1 MPQSYEDF
9 DEFIIWL
16 KNDGLKPF
24 KSERIWKKKIFA
36 NLINNHIKTLENYYD
51 FLKDKKIKA
60 LIGKKTNYQNLNKII
75 CTVEI
80 SHNFYTLLLEDRVAL
95 KVKIED
101 IDEFMTKYINLSVCD
116 G

>member
-1 MPQSYEDF
+1 MKQNYEDF
-9 DEFIIWL
+9 DEFIAWL

-24 KSERIWKKKIFA
+24 KSERIWKKKIFT

-60 LIGKKTNYQNLNKII
+60 LIGKKTNYQNFNKII
-75 CTVEI
+75 YTVEI
-80 SHNFYTLLLEDRVAL
+80 SHNFYTLLLEDRLVL

-101 IDEFMTKYINLSVCD
+101 IDEFIANYISWNI
-116 G
+116 